1 MTTPQPQPEGLATI
15 LLQLGSLTERIGAVD
30 QREGDHW
37 QQVGDQ
43 LKDIATRLTGMTGT
57 LRDQGAILAEL
68 EGLPEQVVQL
78 AASVNLLLP
87 EDGDDAPKPYQPAS
101 SVRWWELEDAD
112 RELAVTRLRRWV
124 RDIYVPGYGTL
135 AAALPACW
143 TRHDFCLYTLDW
155 LSELWMVL
163 YLSPERKPSTPGAQG
178 DFQTRILPA
187 AVQQMTAEARAC
199 QHQVMGRAVA
209 GS

>member
-1 MTTPQPQPEGLATI
+1 MTIPQPPEGVTAI
-15 LLQLGSLTERIGAVD
+15 LLQLGSLTERIGQVD
-30 QREGDHW
+30 QREDDHW
-37 QQVGDQ
+37 QQAGEQ
-43 LKDIATRLTGMTGT
+43 LRDIATRLTGVTGT
-57 LRDQGAILAEL
+57 LQDQGAILAEL
-68 EGLPEQVVQL
+68 EGMPERVAQL

-87 EDGDDAPKPYQPAS
+87 GDSDDAPKPYQPAP
-101 SVRWWELEDAD
+101 SVRWWELAEAD
-112 RELAVTRLRRWV
+112 RELAITRLRRWV

-135 AAALPACW
+135 AAALPVCW

-163 YLSPERKPSTPGAQG
+163 YLSPERKASTPGAQG

-199 QHQVMGRAVA
+199 QHQITGQAVA